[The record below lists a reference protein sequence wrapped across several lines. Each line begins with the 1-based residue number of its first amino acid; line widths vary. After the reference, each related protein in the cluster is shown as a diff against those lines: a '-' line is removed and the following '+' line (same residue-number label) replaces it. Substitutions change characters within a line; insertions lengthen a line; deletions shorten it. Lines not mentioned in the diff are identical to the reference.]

1 MNDPRTPAIDLQR
14 RARRQ
19 PAFGLVDNRND
30 VDMARLRLYRF
41 GRVQQELRAR
51 DYAGVPLQ
59 DPVNI
64 RYATG
69 TRNMTT

>member
-41 GRVQQELRAR
+41 GRVQQ
-51 DYAGVPLQ
+51 
-59 DPVNI
+59 
-64 RYATG
+64 
-69 TRNMTT
+69 